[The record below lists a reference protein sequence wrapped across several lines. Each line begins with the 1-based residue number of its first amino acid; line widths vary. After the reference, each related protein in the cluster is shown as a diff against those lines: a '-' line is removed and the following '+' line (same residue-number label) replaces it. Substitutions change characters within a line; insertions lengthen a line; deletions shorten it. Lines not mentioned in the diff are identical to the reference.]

1 MIKVRWL
8 EWVTCLLAGMAL
20 GALLATLDGRG
31 QWWHGWLAFSL
42 LSILAWVVLLATWRW
57 MGSSRV
63 LGLLLLLV
71 FASRLALGVGL
82 SFTLPVSGY
91 DTPVQKAGY
100 NSVDAY
106 DRDMQSW
113 ELAISE
119 RSLWAAF
126 DKGYAVDQYGGLEA
140 LSALLFRA
148 LSADAHRPWLII
160 LLSALASALG
170 LAFFWQAARSAWDD
184 KIASLAA
191 WGMALYPESIWLGA
205 SQMREPFLLLFIAV
219 VFFGVVRW
227 QVNLDRH
234 GWLPITLGLAG
245 MLFFSPGIAIFT
257 ILLLAG
263 WVILRRKH
271 IRLPWKGIGLVVG
284 VLILAFLLLWVA
296 LRRGTFSGAPFFVT
310 LVGWFKYS
318 MAWDIYQLE
327 RDSGMIQHL
336 FRNVLSPQLKLP
348 FIFVYGL
355 LQPVLPAALFDP
367 STWLWQTVG
376 ILRSLGWYLIL
387 PLLVFNLIAILRSE
401 TGAGRSAWL
410 WMFVINWVWIAIS
423 VLRAGGDQW
432 DNPRYR
438 LIFLGFQTALAAK
451 AWLYYRA
458 SQDRWLGRILLI
470 ELVFT
475 LLFVDWYASRFFPGF
490 PALSFM
496 LTMLAIVSISVI
508 IVVVGL
514 WQDRRKSDMT

>member
-1 MIKVRWL
+1 MKKVRWM
-8 EWVTCLLAGMAL
+8 EWIACLLAGMAL

-31 QWWHGWLAFSL
+31 HWWLGWQAFSV
-42 LSILAWVVLLATWRW
+42 LSTLAWVVLLATWRW

-71 FASRLALGVGL
+71 FASRLVLGVGL
-82 SFTLPVSGY
+82 SFALPVSGY

-113 ELAISE
+113 ELATSE
-119 RSLWAAF
+119 RSLGAAF
-126 DKGYAVDQYGGLEA
+126 DKSYAVDQYGGLEA
-140 LSALLFRA
+140 LSALVYRG

-160 LLSALASALG
+160 LLAALASALG
-170 LAFFWQAARSAWDD
+170 VAFFWQAARSAWDE
-184 KIASLAA
+184 KISTLAA

-205 SQMREPFLLLFIAV
+205 SQMREPFLLLFIALG
-219 VFFGVVRW
+219 FFGVVRW
-227 QVNLDRH
+227 QVEQDRH
-234 GWLPITLGLAG
+234 GWLPITIGLVG

-263 WVILRRKH
+263 WVVLRRKH
-271 IRLPWKGIGLVVG
+271 VRFSLKGIGLTVG
-284 VLILAFLLLWVA
+284 VLIVALILFWVA
-296 LRRGTFSGAPFFVT
+296 LRRGTFAGAPLLET
-310 LVGWFKYS
+310 LAGWFKYS
-318 MAWDIYQLE
+318 VAWDIYQLE

-376 ILRSLGWYLIL
+376 VLRSLGWYLIL
-387 PLLVFNLIAILRSE
+387 PLLVFSLIAILRSE
-401 TGAGRSAWL
+401 IGAGRAAWL
-410 WMFVINWVWIAIS
+410 WIFTMNGLWIAIS

-438 LIFLGFQTALAAK
+438 LIFLGFQAALAAR

-458 SQDRWLGRILLI
+458 SHDPWLARILLI

-475 LLFVDWYASRFFPGF
+475 LLFVDWYASRAFPGF

-496 LTMLAIVSISVI
+496 LTLLAIVSTSVI

-514 WQDRRKSDMT
+514 WQDRRKSDIP